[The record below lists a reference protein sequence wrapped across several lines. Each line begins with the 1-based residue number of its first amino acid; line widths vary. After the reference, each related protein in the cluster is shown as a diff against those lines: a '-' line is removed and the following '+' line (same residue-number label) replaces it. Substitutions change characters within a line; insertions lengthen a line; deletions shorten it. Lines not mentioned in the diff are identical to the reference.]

1 MEAGTSRVSR
11 GSKDNMMINLRIELA
26 SLEKI
31 VSGLLFLYRNM
42 TTRWQYMGVL
52 EKPISRLRNA
62 LVHIF
67 E

>member
-1 MEAGTSRVSR
+1 MEAGTSRGSR
-11 GSKDNMMINLRIELA
+11 GSKDNMMISLRMELA

-31 VSGLLFLYRNM
+31 VSGLLFLYKNM

-52 EKPISRLRNA
+52 EKPIPRFRNA
-62 LVHIF
+62 LEHIF

>member
-1 MEAGTSRVSR
+1 MEAGTSRGSR
-11 GSKDNMMINLRIELA
+11 GSKDNMMISLRMELA

-62 LVHIF
+62 LEHIF